1 MLIPLFICIKLI
13 TADGLPPNLSQR
25 PHHRLNFYIALRWG
39 KRQIALP
46 DAP

>member
-25 PHHRLNFYIALRWG
+25 PHHRLNSISPFDGANAR
-39 KRQIALP
+39 
-46 DAP
+46 